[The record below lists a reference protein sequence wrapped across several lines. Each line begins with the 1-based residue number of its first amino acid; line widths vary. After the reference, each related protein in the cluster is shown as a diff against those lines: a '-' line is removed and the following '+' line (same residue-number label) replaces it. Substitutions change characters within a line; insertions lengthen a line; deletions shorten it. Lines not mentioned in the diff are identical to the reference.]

1 MYNLVYFI
9 ILCSTFLLKCVIL
22 SVSRTH
28 NYLHSTNTKLKR
40 FFFHTLCDIW
50 NNMHIAHCIYRHIQ
64 SHIIGIFH
72 LNYETAQQI
81 ISGNKRLVW
90 AASKQKHEY
99 IYSYEYPVRGLCK
112 RHPACFLHLSLSI
125 IGLLSTLPF
134 GIRIYAF
141 RFICF
146 VYPHLCMDLILF
158 PKVIAFI
165 QNYF

>member
-9 ILCSTFLLKCVIL
+9 IFCSTFLLKCVIL
-22 SVSRTH
+22 CVSRTH

-90 AASKQKHEY
+90 AASKQASKNMN
-99 IYSYEYPVRGLCK
+99 IYTHMNIPCAACVNGIPRAFFIFLSVSSVFCLLC
-112 RHPACFLHLSLSI
+112 RLAYVYSMLSDSFALC
-125 IGLLSTLPF
+125 
-134 GIRIYAF
+134 IRIYVW
-141 RFICF
+141 I
-146 VYPHLCMDLILF
+146 
-158 PKVIAFI
+158 
-165 QNYF
+165 